1 MIIVPVTASAASAES
16 EARGAVAAPR
26 VIALWFPDWP
36 VQAAGLAAPG
46 AVVAEHRVLACG
58 TAARAAG
65 VRRGMRLR
73 AAQALCP
80 ELDVAEADADRDAR
94 AFEPVAAGL
103 DEVTASVEVLRP
115 GLAVVSA
122 GGPARFFGGE
132 DAAVER
138 LLDAAARRGVDCLA
152 GVADELSTAVLAA
165 RHGRVVAPGA
175 SREFLAPLPLA
186 ELVAEVALGCDGQTA
201 TTLVGLGVRTA
212 GELAALPGP
221 AVVTRFGAA
230 GARLREVATAAG
242 ERLVAPQA
250 GRPDLAVALE
260 PSEPVVRVDAAAF
273 AARQLAARL
282 HARLA
287 EAGVA
292 CNRLRVTADFAGGER
307 LTRVWRTREPLT
319 ESATAD
325 RVRWQL
331 DGWLTVRALDAA
343 PGHPHASRPGAVGG
357 AGSASRPSRAAGSAG
372 GAEPVAAADL
382 APADPDP
389 DDGLVAL
396 TLDPVEVAEPET
408 VAALW
413 GRRTGGEAARRA
425 VERVVSTLG
434 ADAVLQPRLIGGR
447 GVAERVELVP
457 YGEAREAPPEGS
469 WPGRI
474 PGPLPARLGAGPNH
488 PASRVMLV
496 DAAGRRV
503 AVTAEAELSAAPAGL
518 AWGERRF
525 LVTGWAGPWP
535 VDRPEPVARLQVA
548 GEDGADGA
556 AYAWLLIW
564 RAGRWAIEALY
575 T

>member
-16 EARGAVAAPR
+16 EARGALAAPR

-186 ELVAEVALGCDGQTA
+186 ELVAEVALGCDGETA
-201 TTLVGLGVRTA
+201 ATLVGLGARTA

-287 EAGVA
+287 EVGVA

-331 DGWLTVRALDAA
+331 DGWLTARALDAA
-343 PGHPHASRPGAVGG
+343 PGHPRADG
-357 AGSASRPSRAAGSAG
+357 AGSATGPGGDTDPSQAGLG
-372 GAEPVAAADL
+372 QDGVEPDAH
-382 APADPDP
+382 PDP

-575 T
+575 S

>member
-1 MIIVPVTASAASAES
+1 M
-16 EARGAVAAPR
+16 
-26 VIALWFPDWP
+26 ALWFPDWP
-36 VQAAGLAAPG
+36 VQAAGLTAPA

-103 DEVTASVEVLRP
+103 DEVAASVEVLRP

-175 SREFLAPLPLA
+175 SREFLTPLPLA
-186 ELVAEVALGCDGQTA
+186 ELVAEVALGCDGETA
-201 TTLVGLGVRTA
+201 ATLVGLGVRTA

-331 DGWLTVRALDAA
+331 DGWLTARALDAA
-343 PGHPHASRPGAVGG
+343 PGHPRAPRPGA
-357 AGSASRPSRAAGSAG
+357 AGDADAAPRPSRPSRPAGAVH
-372 GAEPVAAADL
+372 PVSAAD
-382 APADPDP
+382 PAQADEGQDAFPDP

-488 PASRVMLV
+488 PASRVTLV
-496 DAAGRRV
+496 DASGRRV

-518 AWGERRF
+518 AWGGRRF
-525 LVTGWAGPWP
+525 RVTGWAGPWP

-548 GEDGADGA
+548 GEDGEDGA